1 MQCIPGLSLPLRPRP
16 SEGLLIK
23 IHLFSSRCNH
33 SCQLHVSVDDLKR
46 LFWDDPQKMWVG
58 KKGDMVVEL
67 VKMLYF
73 EYTLETEVKEIA

>member
-1 MQCIPGLSLPLRPRP
+1 M
-16 SEGLLIK
+16 
-23 IHLFSSRCNH
+23 
-33 SCQLHVSVDDLKR
+33 SVDDLKS

-73 EYTLETEVKEIA
+73 EYTLEAEVKMEMA

>member
-1 MQCIPGLSLPLRPRP
+1 MLPA
-16 SEGLLIK
+16 
-23 IHLFSSRCNH
+23 NH
-33 SCQLHVSVDDLKR
+33 SCQLPVSVEDLKR

-73 EYTLETEVKEIA
+73 EYTLEIEVNMEVALYYMDDVMCHEMMAAYRQYG